1 MIITCGKYK
10 ISSQIE
16 ACSGWLGCLGGRVG
30 LVEGVGDG
38 VEFVFVFLGWWVC
51 CVGDTHYNLYIF
63 RNH

>member
-1 MIITCGKYK
+1 
-10 ISSQIE
+10 
-16 ACSGWLGCLGGRVG
+16 LGGRVG

-51 CVGDTHYNLYIF
+51 CVGFTHYNLYIF